1 MSVHFFETLRRC
13 QGPRLVFPLVLAF
26 SSVVAHAAALEPAAK
41 APFRGQ
47 PNLTLPAVSEAT
59 GLNVADLNGDGSP
72 DIVLLS
78 GETASVS
85 ILLAQAGSEFTVSKP
100 IEVPAGASASGLA
113 LGDLNEDGKID
124 IAVSHHDTDEIWI
137 FFGQGDGT
145 FAAPDKVRV
154 PVTKAHCHAIVAA
167 DFNRDRHLDLV
178 LAESSDNCVWVLLGD
193 GKGKFVRA
201 PDSPISTD
209 RHPYVV
215 AVADLDGDQNPDIV
229 TPNWFG
235 KSVGVL
241 LGDGK
246 GRFHAAPA
254 SPFHGPKDPTA
265 LAAGDLTGDGNPDLV
280 VGNNG
285 SRGLQLFIGDGKGS
299 FRAGAELKPAEA
311 CYGPTIADL
320 NGDGKLDV
328 ISTSTGDARTLSY
341 WINRGGGEFSPA
353 FSVPCPNGANTLCVA
368 DINSDQLP
376 DLLVGPEERGPVL
389 VWLGQK

>member
-1 MSVHFFETLRRC
+1 MFFLGLAC
-13 QGPRLVFPLVLAF
+13 SPL
-26 SSVVAHAAALEPAAK
+26 VAHAAAPELAAN
-41 APFRGQ
+41 APFHGR
-47 PNLTLPAVSEAT
+47 PDLTLPAVSQAT
-59 GLNVADLNGDGSP
+59 GLTVADVNADGSP

-78 GETASVS
+78 GETASVF
-85 ILLAQAGSEFTVSKP
+85 ILLAQTGSEFTVANP
-100 IEVPAGASASGLA
+100 IEVPAGASASGVA
-113 LGDLNEDGKID
+113 LGDLNEDGNLD

-137 FFGQGDGT
+137 FLGEGDGT
-145 FAAPDKVRV
+145 FATPDKVRV
-154 PVTKAHCHAIVAA
+154 PVTKAHCHAIAA
-167 DFNRDRHLDLV
+167 SDLNRDQHLDLV
-178 LAESSDNCVWVLLGD
+178 LAESNDNCVWVLLGD
-193 GKGKFVRA
+193 GKGKFARA
-201 PDSPISTD
+201 SNSPISTD

-215 AVADLDGDQNPDIV
+215 AVADFDRDQNPDIA

-246 GRFHAAPA
+246 GGFHAAPA

-265 LAAGDLTGDGNPDLV
+265 LAAGDLTGDGSPDLI

-328 ISTSTGDARTLSY
+328 ISTSTGDARSLSY

-353 FSVPCPNGANTLCVA
+353 FSVPCPNGANTLGVA
-368 DINSDQLP
+368 DVNRDQLP
-376 DLLVGPEERGPVL
+376 DLLVGPWERGPVL
-389 VWLGQK
+389 VWLGRK